1 MILTF
6 DNITMKSRTPL
17 GVLAR
22 WAGLAMLGVFGLLI
36 VLAVFV
42 AFTAAAVVGLIVAAA
57 MLVLRMVSKRPRVES
72 GDPTLLEGRRT
83 AEGWVVE
90 AEVR

>member
-6 DNITMKSRTPL
+6 ETPTTKPQTPW
-17 GVLAR
+17 GALAR
-22 WAGLAMLGVFGLLI
+22 WAGLAMLGVFGALI
-36 VLAVFV
+36 VLALFV
-42 AFTAAAVVGLIVAAA
+42 AFTAAAVIGLIFAAA
-57 MLVLRMVSKRPRVES
+57 MVVLRMVAKKPQIGGAEV
-72 GDPTLLEGRRT
+72 TLLEGRRT